1 VAKNQKPFYMRPS
14 LLLLIGLLA
23 LASCQKKTLS
33 LPADIWGL
41 AMPVTLYGDSTIT
54 LLAEDYFNDPGRLA
68 SVEGTMGVQAV
79 LSADRKNISLTV
91 RGEAPFWAQL
101 HVAMSDGVR
110 YAIPLRGWRSN
121 RAPEAA
127 AQPRLETVNFLGDSL
142 RLRLHNGVVGCLAF
156 WENTPVPIALYRDQA
171 IVHLPALSRKVR
183 RSTLRIYGWGTG
195 APSNDVLVPLEY
207 GSAIQNPERLDRND
221 YEAQIMYF
229 PFVDRFHNGNP
240 GNDRPIQHPGIGPK
254 QNFQGGDLAGI
265 TQKIRDG
272 YFKKFRINCLWLSP
286 ITQNPE
292 GPYQEFVD
300 PQRWYTGYHG
310 YWPISS
316 SKVDHRFGS
325 EEELR
330 ELVRV
335 AHENDINVI
344 LDFVAHHVHVEHPM
358 AKKYPSTVFDLPDG
372 RKNIRLWDG
381 ETRTTTWFDTF
392 IPTLDLSKE
401 EVIAAQSDSA
411 LFWVKKFG
419 LDGYRHDAAK
429 HIPNAFWRTMTQKLK
444 REVMLPENRKLY
456 QIGETYGGDSLIAS
470 FLGNGLM
477 ECQFDFNLF
486 FTARD
491 AFADKGNANMR
502 SVADAL
508 RNSLHWY
515 GHHST
520 MGYITGNHDQP
531 RFMAYAG
538 KGLGADENDREAG
551 WSREIGIVDPEGGF
565 AKQQCMLAFIFSLP
579 GVPVLYYGDEIG
591 MTGAND
597 PDNRRMMRFDGLN
610 ERELATRQLTEKL
623 AALRASNMPLIYGDT
638 ELLLAGDTQ
647 LAFARSYLGRSTIVV
662 FNDGDAPATVSVPLG
677 KHLSGTYRVA
687 LSRSGEAEGQQISA
701 ADGRL
706 ELSLPSHGF
715 AILTR

>member
-1 VAKNQKPFYMRPS
+1 MRFP
-14 LLLLIGLLA
+14 LLLLVGLLA
-23 LASCQKKTLS
+23 VTACQKKTLS
-33 LPADIWGL
+33 LPNDILGL
-41 AMPVTLYGDSTIT
+41 AMPVKLYGDSTVA
-54 LLAEDYFNDPGRLA
+54 LLTDDYFNDPSRLA
-68 SVEGTMGVQAV
+68 SVEATAGVRAA
-79 LSADRKNISLTV
+79 LSADKKTISLTV
-91 RGEAPFWAQL
+91 SGEAPFWAQL
-101 HVAMSDGVR
+101 DVAMSDGTR
-110 YAIPLRGWRSN
+110 YGIPLRGWRQN
-121 RAPEAA
+121 QAPTAA
-127 AQPRLETVNFLGDSL
+127 GQPRLETVDFRGDSL
-142 RLRLHNGVVGCLAF
+142 RLRLHHGVVGCIAF
-156 WENTPVPIALYRDQA
+156 WENTPLPIDLYRDQA
-171 IVHLPALSRKVR
+171 VVHLPALARQVR
-183 RSTLRIYGWGTG
+183 RSALRIYGWGDG
-195 APSNDVLVPLEY
+195 GPSNDVLVPLHF
-207 GSAIQNPERLDRND
+207 GAAISNPKLLDRND

-229 PFVDRFHNGNP
+229 PFVDRFNNGNP
-240 GNDRPIQHPGIGPK
+240 ANDKPIRHPDIGPK

-265 TQKIRDG
+265 SQKIRDG
-272 YFKKFRINCLWLSP
+272 YFKKFHVNCIWLSP

-316 SKVDHRFGS
+316 SQVDHRFGS
-325 EEELR
+325 DEELR
-330 ELVRV
+330 ELVRL
-335 AHENDINVI
+335 AHENDMNVI
-344 LDFVAHHVHVEHPM
+344 LDFVAHHVHIEHPM
-358 AKKYPSTVFDLPDG
+358 AKKYPVTVFDLPDG

-491 AFADKGNANMR
+491 AFADKGSANMR

-531 RFMAYAG
+531 RFMAYAS
-538 KGLGADENDREAG
+538 KALGADENDREAG
-551 WSREIGIVDPEGGF
+551 WGREIGIVDAAGGF

-597 PDNRRMMRFDGLN
+597 PDNRRMMRFDGLG
-610 ERELATRQLTEKL
+610 ELELATRALTEKL
-623 AALRASNMPLIYGDT
+623 TALRASDMALLYGDT
-638 ELLLAGDTQ
+638 ELLLAEDTR
-647 LAFARSYLGRSTIVV
+647 LAFARSYLGRTTLVV
-662 FNDGDAPATVSVPLG
+662 FNDSDAAATVSVPVG
-677 KHLSGTYRVA
+677 KHLAGSYRVA
-687 LSRSGEAEGQQISA
+687 LSRTGELEGREVSSAEG
-701 ADGRL
+701 RL
-706 ELSLPSHGF
+706 SLSLPPYGF

>member
-1 VAKNQKPFYMRPS
+1 MRNIFFS
-14 LLLLIGLLA
+14 LFCLA
-23 LASCQKKTLS
+23 ALSACQKKS
-33 LPADIWGL
+33 LPQSDILGL
-41 AMPVTLYGDSTIT
+41 AMPVTLYGDSTVN
-54 LLAEDYFNDPGRLA
+54 LLTADYFIDPSRLA
-68 SVEGTMGVQAV
+68 SVEGLMGVSAS
-79 LSADRKNISLTV
+79 LSPDKKVIALKVSGQV
-91 RGEAPFWAQL
+91 PFWAQFY
-101 HVAMSDGVR
+101 ANMADGKR
-110 YAIPLRGWRSN
+110 YAIPLRGWRQN
-121 RAPEAA
+121 QAPALEG
-127 AQPRLETVNFLGDSL
+127 QPRLQTIEFQGDSL
-142 RLRLHNGVVGCLAF
+142 RLRLINGVAGCLAF
-156 WENTPVPIALYRDQA
+156 WENTAIPIALYRDQA
-171 IVHLPALSRKVR
+171 IVHLPKLAQKFR
-183 RSTLRIYGWGTG
+183 RSTLRIYGWGPQG
-195 APSNDVLVPLEY
+195 ASNDVLVPLEY
-207 GSAIQNPERLDRND
+207 GVAIQNTRLLDRND

-229 PFVDRFHNGNP
+229 PFIDRFNNGNT
-240 GNDRPIQHPGIGPK
+240 GNDAPVRDANIGVK

-272 YFKKFRINCLWLSP
+272 YFKKFNINCIWLSP

-292 GPYQEFVD
+292 GAYQEFVA

-310 YWPISS
+310 YWPITSS
-316 SKVDHRFGS
+316 TVDHRFGTDD
-325 EEELR
+325 ELH

-335 AHENDINVI
+335 AHENGMNII
-344 LDFVAHHVHVEHPM
+344 LDFVAHHVHQEHPM
-358 AKKYPSTVFDLPDG
+358 AKKYACTPLDLPDG

-401 EVIAAQSDSA
+401 DVIDAQSDSA

-429 HIPNAFWRTMTQKLK
+429 HIPNVFWRTMTQKLK
-444 REVMLPENRKLY
+444 TEVMIPENRRLY
-456 QIGETYGGDSLIAS
+456 QIGETYGSDSLIAS
-470 FLGNGLM
+470 FMGNGLM

-491 AFADKGNANMR
+491 AFADKGSANMR

-551 WSREIGIVDPEGGF
+551 WNRDIAIIDPSGGF
-565 AKQQCMLAFIFSLP
+565 YKMQSHLAFIFTLP

-591 MTGAND
+591 MVGAND

-610 ERELATRQLTEKL
+610 NNELALRGLTERL
-623 AALRASNMPLIYGDT
+623 TALRSGNMALIYGDT
-638 ELLLAGDTQ
+638 ELLLSTDSQ
-647 LAFARSYLGRSTIVV
+647 LAYARTYLGQKVIVV
-662 FNDGDAPATVSVPLG
+662 FNDADVDAQVSVPLG
-677 KHLSGTYRVA
+677 KHLLNDYRLA
-687 LSRSGEAEGQQISA
+687 LGQGAQAVGETISPQGNA
-701 ADGRL
+701 L
-706 ELSLPSHGF
+706 KLTLFPHSF
-715 AILTR
+715 MILVR